1 VYLKIQESDNETEF
15 VPQNSM
21 VITDPSV
28 INQFQHLKKVLILE
42 NLYEIAKTIMQLSK
56 DTKLNPGTVKR
67 HLIDLEEAGLIM
79 LAKKEMSEKRI
90 VKKFYRVTAKEF
102 IIQYRWP

>member
-1 VYLKIQESDNETEF
+1 MYLKIQESDNETEF
-15 VPQNSM
+15 MPQNSM

-28 INQFQHLKKVLILE
+28 INQFQHSVKLIILE
-42 NLYEIAKTIMQLSK
+42 NLYDKAKTIMQLHK
-56 DTKLNPGTVKR
+56 DTGYNPGTVKR
-67 HLIDLEEAGLIM
+67 HLRDLEEAGLIT

>member
-1 VYLKIQESDNETEF
+1 MEIQESNHGTEF
-15 VPQNSM
+15 VPQDSK

-28 INQFQHLKKVLILE
+28 INQFQHSVKLIILE
-42 NLYEIAKTIMQLSK
+42 NLYEEAKTIMQLHK
-56 DTKLNPGTVKR
+56 DTGYNPGTVKR
-67 HLIDLEEAGLIM
+67 HLRDLERTGLIT

>member
-1 VYLKIQESDNETEF
+1 MEIQESNHGTEF
-15 VPQNSM
+15 VPKDSM

-28 INQFQHLKKVLILE
+28 INQFQHSVKLIILE
-42 NLYEIAKTIMQLSK
+42 NLYEKAKTIMQLHK
-56 DTKLNPGTVKR
+56 DTGYNPGTVKR
-67 HLIDLEEAGLIM
+67 HLIDLEGTGLIT

>member
-1 VYLKIQESDNETEF
+1 MNIEIQESDNRKEF
-15 VPQNSM
+15 LPMDSKL
-21 VITDPSV
+21 ITDPSV
-28 INQFQHLKKVLILE
+28 INQFQHSKKLIILE
-42 NLYEIAKTIMQLSK
+42 NLYDKAKTIMQLHK
-56 DTKLNPGTVKR
+56 DTGYNPGTVKR
-67 HLIDLEEAGLIM
+67 HLRDLERTGLIT

>member
-1 VYLKIQESDNETEF
+1 MKIQESDNETEF

-28 INQFQHLKKVLILE
+28 INQFQHSVKLIILE
-42 NLYEIAKTIMQLSK
+42 NLYEIAKTIMQLHK
-56 DTKLNPGTVKR
+56 DTGYNPGTVKR
-67 HLIDLEEAGLIM
+67 HLKDLEGAGLIT

-90 VKKFYRVTAKEF
+90 VKKK
-102 IIQYRWP
+102 

>member
-1 VYLKIQESDNETEF
+1 MFIKIQESDNETEF
-15 VPQNSM
+15 LPMDSKL
-21 VITDPSV
+21 ITDPSV
-28 INQFQHLKKVLILE
+28 INQFQHLKKRLILE

>member
-1 VYLKIQESDNETEF
+1 MEIQESKRGTEF
-15 VPQNSM
+15 VPKDSM

-28 INQFQHLKKVLILE
+28 INQFQHSVKLIILE
-42 NLYEIAKTIMQLSK
+42 NLYEESKTIMQLHK
-56 DTKLNPGTVKR
+56 DTGYNPGTVKR
-67 HLIDLEEAGLIM
+67 HLRDLERTGLIT
-79 LAKKEMSEKRI
+79 LAKEEMSEKRI

>member
-1 VYLKIQESDNETEF
+1 MEIQESDHGTEF
-15 VPQNSM
+15 IPKNSM

-28 INQFQHLKKVLILE
+28 INQFQHSVKCILLE
-42 NLYEIAKTIMQLSK
+42 NLYDEAKTIMQLHK
-56 DTKLNPGTVKR
+56 DTGYNPGTVKR
-67 HLIDLEEAGLIM
+67 HLKDLEETGLIT

-90 VKKFYRVTAKEF
+90 IMKFYRVTAKEF

>member
-1 VYLKIQESDNETEF
+1 MEIQESNNGTEF
-15 VPQNSM
+15 EPKDSM

-28 INQFQHLKKVLILE
+28 INQFQHPKKLIILK
-42 NLYEIAKTIMQLSK
+42 NLYDKAKTIMQLHK
-56 DTKLNPGTVKR
+56 DTGYNPGTVKR
-67 HLIDLEEAGLIM
+67 HLLDLEKNGLIT
-79 LAKKEMSEKRI
+79 LAKEEMSEKRI

>member
-1 VYLKIQESDNETEF
+1 MDSKL
-15 VPQNSM
+15 
-21 VITDPSV
+21 ITDPSV
-28 INQFQHLKKVLILE
+28 INQFQHLKKLLILE

-67 HLIDLEEAGLIM
+67 HLRDLEEAGLIM
-79 LAKKEMSEKRI
+79 LAKEKMSEKRI
-90 VKKFYRVTAKEF
+90 KMKFYRVTAKEF

>member
-1 VYLKIQESDNETEF
+1 MEIQDSNNGTEI
-15 VPQNSM
+15 VPKDSM

-28 INQFQHLKKVLILE
+28 INQFQHSKKLIILE
-42 NLYEIAKTIMQLSK
+42 NLYDKAKTIMQLHK
-56 DTKLNPGTVKR
+56 DTGYNPGTVKR
-67 HLIDLEEAGLIM
+67 HLLDLEKSGLIM
-79 LAKKEMSEKRI
+79 LAKEEMSEKRI

>member
-1 VYLKIQESDNETEF
+1 MEIQESNHGTEF
-15 VPQNSM
+15 VPQDSM

-28 INQFQHLKKVLILE
+28 INQFQHSVKLIILE
-42 NLYEIAKTIMQLSK
+42 NLYEKAKTIMQLHK
-56 DTKLNPGTVKR
+56 DMGYNPGTVKR
-67 HLIDLEEAGLIM
+67 HLRDLERTGLIT

>member
-1 VYLKIQESDNETEF
+1 MEIQESDHGTEF
-15 VPQNSM
+15 IPKDSM

-28 INQFQHLKKVLILE
+28 INQFQHSAKLLILE
-42 NLYEIAKTIMQLSK
+42 NLYDEAKTIMQLHK
-56 DTKLNPGTVKR
+56 DTGYNPGTVKR
-67 HLIDLEEAGLIM
+67 HLKDLEETGLIT

-90 VKKFYRVTAKEF
+90 IMKFYRVTAKEF